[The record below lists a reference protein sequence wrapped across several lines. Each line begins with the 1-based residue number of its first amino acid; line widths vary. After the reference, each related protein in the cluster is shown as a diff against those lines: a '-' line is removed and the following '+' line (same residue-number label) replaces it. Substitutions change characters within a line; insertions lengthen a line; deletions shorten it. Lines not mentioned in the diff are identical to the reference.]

1 MPVSSRKGAD
11 VRTPAPPPS
20 GRGPSWLPAWVPTA
34 WPWFALVLRVVVG
47 VLWIYAGISKV
58 GDAAGS
64 VRAVRAYQVLPEF
77 LVKGL
82 GYGLPYVEIALGV
95 LLIAGLA
102 TRLVAVVSA
111 LLFLVYIVGIAQA
124 SARGLQID
132 CGCFGG
138 GGPLKAGQATTYTA
152 DLVRDVLLFIG
163 AVLLSLWPTSKYSA
177 DEWVRNSGNDPVTA
191 RVGPR
196 RTKEAQRRL
205 AALQEQRR
213 REAAKRLQVTSVAVL
228 VALVAV
234 FGIGIGVQSHRA
246 AVAGPAV
253 TPTIASGNGIVV
265 GKSSAKVTVDM
276 YEDFICP
283 VCGQF
288 EKMTG
293 AKITSMINDGT
304 AKFRYHPLGFLD
316 PNSSPPGYSSRAANA
331 AACMSTPAVFK
342 KFHDLLY
349 ANQPQ
354 EGSPGLSNAQL
365 IALGK
370 QAGDTSPSL
379 ASCVNSGKYKKWV
392 AGITDAA
399 SKANVTGT
407 PTVRVDGKDVRAANL
422 AFPDPQTLQAA
433 VTKASQ

>member
-11 VRTPAPPPS
+11 VRTPPTTARP
-20 GRGPSWLPAWVPTA
+20 GRGPVWLPGI
-34 WPWFALVLRVVVG
+34 WPWIATVLRIVVG
-47 VLWIYAGISKV
+47 VVWIIAGIAKV
-58 GDAAGS
+58 GDPAGS

-82 GYGLPYVEIALGV
+82 GYGLPYLEIALGV
-95 LLIAGLA
+95 LLIVGLA
-102 TRLVAVVSA
+102 TRLVAIISA
-111 LLFLVYIVGIAQA
+111 LLFVVYIVGIAQA
-124 SARGLQID
+124 AARGLQID

-138 GGPLKAGQATTYTA
+138 GGALKAGQTTTYTW
-152 DLVRDVLLFIG
+152 DLIRDVLLLIG
-163 AVLLSLWPTSKYSA
+163 SGLLAWWPLSKYSA
-177 DEWVRNSGNDPVTA
+177 DDWILNSVSDPVTT

-213 REAAKRLQVTSVAVL
+213 KESARRLQITSVGVL

-234 FGIGIGVQSHRA
+234 FGIGLGVQSHRA
-246 AVAGPAV
+246 FVAGPAV
-253 TPTIASGNGIVV
+253 TPTIASDSGILV
-265 GKSSAKVTVDM
+265 GKASAKTTVDM

-283 VCGQF
+283 VCGAF
-288 EKMTG
+288 EKQTG
-293 AKITSMINDGT
+293 AKINSMINDGT

-331 AACMSTPAVFK
+331 AACMPTPTIFK
-342 KFHDLLY
+342 NYHDLLY

-354 EGSPGLSNAQL
+354 EGSPGLSNSQL

-370 QAGDTSPSL
+370 KAGDTSPSL
-379 ASCVNSGKYKKWV
+379 ATCVNGGKYNKWV

-407 PTVRVDGKDVRAANL
+407 PTVRINGKAISTPGQ
-422 AFPDPQTLQAA
+422 AFPNPADLQAA